1 MAMQSQGLR
10 QVQKQTQSLVL
21 APQLRQSLKILQV
34 PALELRSAILEELQ
48 TNPLLEELGNNDESL
63 DAEEQE
69 PSPDEIEPDT
79 SEEFPE
85 DPPSETEAKESEPE
99 DSESK
104 SSDSETENPDD
115 LTDLDFS
122 DEFAVLKEMQEDMRE
137 HFENEFEGE
146 AQLGNSDAQDKRK
159 FFFDSLTSEI
169 SLQEHLIDQL
179 KLTDINQEIR
189 DAAEYLIGSLD
200 ENGFLNSNLSDISL
214 LAMIPLADL
223 QAALATLQTFE
234 PIGIAS
240 IDLQD
245 CLLRQMDARGWSETE
260 QYKIVKDHFPLLVR
274 RRVPELS
281 RKLSQPTEVIHDA
294 IEKISE
300 LDPSPGKRFSEDN
313 NQSISADATVEKVG
327 GEWVISLNN
336 DFIPRLKINRTYK
349 ELIAKGVLSSKEK
362 EYVRNQMRAGKFLIS
377 SIDQRQNTIER
388 ITRKIIE
395 RQTGFF
401 EEGSSK
407 LRPMTM
413 SEVADS
419 IEVHETTVS
428 RAIANKFV
436 KTPHGTFP
444 LKYFFTPGY
453 SGKDGDSVSNTSVKE
468 IIASIVEQEDPKK
481 PLSDRKIVDLLQ
493 EKEIKLAR
501 RTVAKYRE
509 ELGIS
514 PTNLRRRY

>member
-10 QVQKQTQSLVL
+10 QVQKQTQNLVL

-63 DAEEQE
+63 DASEVE
-69 PSPDEIEPDT
+69 PSPDELEVEKVD
-79 SEEFPE
+79 EFPE
-85 DPPSETEAKESEPE
+85 EPGSELEGKDSDKEQDIESENQE
-99 DSESK
+99 E
-104 SSDSETENPDD
+104 
-115 LTDLDFS
+115 LQDLDFS
-122 DEFAVLKEMQEDMRE
+122 DEFAILKEMEEDLRE
-137 HFENEFEGE
+137 HFESEFEGE
-146 AQLGNSDAQDKRK
+146 AKLGNTDAQDKRK
-159 FFFDSLTSEI
+159 FFFDSLTSEV
-169 SLQEHLIDQL
+169 SLQEHLLDQL
-179 KLTDINQEIR
+179 KLTEISQGVR

-200 ENGFLNSNLSDISL
+200 ENGFLNSNLSDIAL
-214 LAMIPLADL
+214 LSSMPLADL
-223 QAALATLQTFE
+223 QEALSTLQTFE

-245 CLLRQMDARGWSETE
+245 CLIKQMDARDWEDTD
-260 QYKIVKDHFPLLVR
+260 QYRIVKDHFPLLVR

-281 RKLSQPTEVIHDA
+281 RKLSQSTQVIHEA

-300 LDPSPGKRFSEDN
+300 LDPAPGKRFSEDN

-327 GEWVISLNN
+327 DEWVISLNS

-436 KTPHGTFP
+436 RTPHGTFP

-468 IIASIVEQEDPKK
+468 IIGSIIEQEDPSK
-481 PLSDRKIVDLLQ
+481 PLSDRKIVDLLAK
-493 EKEIKLAR
+493 KEIKLAR

>member
-10 QVQKQTQSLVL
+10 QVQKQTQNLVL

-63 DAEEQE
+63 DAEEVE
-69 PSPDEIEPDT
+69 PSPDEIEVEKID
-79 SEEFPE
+79 EFPE
-85 DPPSETEAKESEPE
+85 EIPPEAEGKEKTTEKEGESETEIQDEVQ
-99 DSESK
+99 
-104 SSDSETENPDD
+104 
-115 LTDLDFS
+115 DLDFS
-122 DEFAVLKEMQEDMRE
+122 DEFAVLKEMEEDMRE
-137 HFENEFEGE
+137 HYENEFDGE
-146 AQLGNSDAQDKRK
+146 AKLGNTDAQDKRK
-159 FFFDSLTSEI
+159 FFFDSLTSEV
-169 SLQEHLIDQL
+169 SLQEHLLDQL
-179 KLTDINQEIR
+179 KLTEINQSTR
-189 DAAEYLIGSLD
+189 QAVEYLIGSLD

-214 LAMIPLADL
+214 LSNIPLADL
-223 QAALATLQTFE
+223 QEALATLQTFE

-240 IDLQD
+240 LGLQD
-245 CLLRQMDARGWSETE
+245 CLLRQMEARNWQETD
-260 QYKIVKDHFPLLVR
+260 QFTIVKDFFPMLVR

-281 RKLSQPTEVIHDA
+281 RKLSRSTETIHEA

-327 GEWVISLNN
+327 DEWAISLNN

-428 RAIANKFV
+428 RAIANKFI

-453 SGKDGDSVSNTSVKE
+453 SGKDGDTVSNTSVKE
-468 IIASIVEQEDPKK
+468 IIGAIIEQENPTK
-481 PLSDRKIVDLLQ
+481 PLSDRKIVDLLA

-509 ELGIS
+509 ELGIP

>member
-10 QVQKQTQSLVL
+10 QVQKQTQNLVL

-63 DAEEQE
+63 DASEVE
-69 PSPDEIEPDT
+69 PSPDELEVEKVD
-79 SEEFPE
+79 EFPE
-85 DPPSETEAKESEPE
+85 EPGSELEGKDSDKEQDIESENQE
-99 DSESK
+99 E
-104 SSDSETENPDD
+104 
-115 LTDLDFS
+115 LQDLDFS
-122 DEFAVLKEMQEDMRE
+122 DEFAILKEMEEDLRE
-137 HFENEFEGE
+137 HFESEFEGE
-146 AQLGNSDAQDKRK
+146 AKLGNTDAQDKRK
-159 FFFDSLTSEI
+159 FFFDSLTSEV
-169 SLQEHLIDQL
+169 SLQEHLLDQL
-179 KLTDINQEIR
+179 KLTEISQGVR

-200 ENGFLNSNLSDISL
+200 ENGFLNSNLSDIAL
-214 LAMIPLADL
+214 LSSMPLADL
-223 QAALATLQTFE
+223 QEALSTLQTFE

-245 CLLRQMDARGWSETE
+245 CLIKQMDARDWEDTD
-260 QYKIVKDHFPLLVR
+260 QYRIVKDHFPLLVR

-281 RKLSQPTEVIHDA
+281 RKLSQSTQVIHEA

-300 LDPSPGKRFSEDN
+300 LDPAPGKRFSEDN

-327 GEWVISLNN
+327 DEWVISLNS

-388 ITRKIIE
+388 ITRKIID

-436 KTPHGTFP
+436 RTPHGTFP

-468 IIASIVEQEDPKK
+468 IIGSIIEQEDPSK
-481 PLSDRKIVDLLQ
+481 PLSDRKIVDLLA

>member
-10 QVQKQTQSLVL
+10 QVQKQTQNLVL

-34 PALELRSAILEELQ
+34 PAIELRSAILEELQ

-63 DAEEQE
+63 DNEEVE
-69 PSPDEIEPDT
+69 PSPDEVEIEN

-85 DPPSETEAKESEPE
+85 DPVPDTEKKESDSSEGETDKDGAE
-99 DSESK
+99 D
-104 SSDSETENPDD
+104 
-115 LTDLDFS
+115 LVDLDFS
-122 DEFAVLKEMQEDMRE
+122 DEFAVLNEMQEDMRE

-146 AQLGNSDAQDKRK
+146 AQIGNSDAQEKRN
-159 FFFDSLTSEI
+159 FFFDSLTEET
-169 SLQEHLIDQL
+169 SLQEHLIEQL
-179 KLTDINQEIR
+179 KLTDITEGVRN
-189 DAAEYLIGSLD
+189 AAEYIIGSLD

-214 LAMIPLADL
+214 ISMMPLADL
-223 QAALATLQTFE
+223 QEGLATLQTFD

-240 IDLQD
+240 INLQD
-245 CLLRQMDARGWSETE
+245 CLLKQMDARDWNDTE
-260 QYKIVKDHFPLLVR
+260 QYKIVRDHFPLLVR

-281 RKLSQPTEVIHDA
+281 RKLSQPTEVIHEA

-313 NQSISADATVEKVG
+313 NQSISADVTVERVG
-327 GEWVISLNN
+327 EEWVISLNN

-395 RQTGFF
+395 RQEGFF
-401 EEGSSK
+401 EEGASK

-436 KTPHGTFP
+436 KTVHGTFP

-468 IIASIVEQEDPKK
+468 IIATIVEQEDPKK
-481 PLSDRKIVDLLQ
+481 PLSDRKIVDLLK
-493 EKEIKLAR
+493 EKDIKLAR

-509 ELGIS
+509 ELGIP